1 MAILIEIEALTGVRY
16 KLCMMG
22 LDLYKK
28 SHVLFYN
35 KYMVWNI
42 QLLSN
47 SLNKNH
53 KYVAY
58 HKCKEAVAAGI
69 SAIGHIIGKQKM
81 SDLLTKPLGSADYY
95 KFLSD
100 PLFGRNS

>member
-1 MAILIEIEALTGVRY
+1 
-16 KLCMMG
+16 MG

-28 SHVLFYN
+28 SHILFYN

-69 SAIGHIIGKQKM
+69 AAIGHIIGKQKM
-81 SDLLTKPLGSADYY
+81 SDLLTKPLGQEDDY
-95 KFLSD
+95 KFLSG
-100 PLFGRNS
+100 PFFGGNI